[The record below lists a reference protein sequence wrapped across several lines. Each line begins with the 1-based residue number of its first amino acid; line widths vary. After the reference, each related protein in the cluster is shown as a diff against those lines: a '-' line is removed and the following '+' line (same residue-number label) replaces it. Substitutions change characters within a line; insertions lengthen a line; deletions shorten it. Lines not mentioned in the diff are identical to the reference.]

1 MKKIILFYLL
11 LLNSVVVFSQ
21 EYPIDNGTINA
32 CSGTFTDSG
41 GSAGNYGNNES
52 FVFTICPE
60 EAGQLVQL
68 DFTVFNT
75 QLNVDT
81 MTIYDGDDTT
91 ANAFGTFNGTTNPGF
106 VTATPNNTSGC
117 LTIEFTTNDSATT
130 TGWEAT
136 ISCFEPCQ
144 TIVSQLD
151 SASPAPNGDGYI
163 RVCPDEEI
171 TLTGSGQFSVD
182 GTGATYQWDLGDGN
196 TVDGQTATFSYSTP
210 GVYIVNLN
218 IRDTNTSSDPDGC
231 ANTNLIN
238 QVIQVATE
246 PDFTGT
252 EAADPVICYGE
263 STTIDGVVNAVDFI
277 NDCTPPV
284 SGTTFLPDGSGAV
297 YTTCITVDCYD
308 SSQTLDDI
316 SQLIDICVNMEHSFL
331 GDLEITIISPNGQ
344 EAILKDYPG
353 GGGTYLGGANDDG
366 STTPGVGADY
376 CFSMSGAVTLVN
388 GPTITAGT
396 NPPGNS
402 ITPGTYLPEGSFN
415 TLLGS
420 PLNGDWCIEII
431 DNLSIDNGYVFSWGL
446 EFDPAIQPPELSFT
460 PVITSESWDPDASI
474 VNTTGNTITVQP
486 ATAGTHCY
494 TYRVTDDFGCE
505 YTEEVCIEVLPEI
518 IHEVPNNLSICDT
531 GAPPY
536 IFDLTENEGVVL
548 GTNPNP
554 TDFVVTFHNSLADA
568 ENDTGAIDAATAA
581 AYSGTDG
588 EVIFVRIEYLTSDCY
603 EIESFTLDISA
614 QPVINPVPD
623 MVVCD
628 DDSND
633 GIAEFD
639 LTTQDLGILGIQL
652 PTEYTVTYYA
662 NFADADAGTGALV
675 SPYMSLS
682 INQPIFVRVE
692 ATGSTSCYIASPNPV
707 FNLVVDYQAIANA
720 VPDMELCDDDLDGF
734 VGFDLESQTAGVLG
748 AQDGTL
754 FTVTYHE
761 SAAEAAAGTG
771 ALTSLYTN
779 TSNNQVI
786 HVRIEENAN
795 PVCYGITTFELI
807 VNPLP
812 AITPVTPLEECDTDA
827 DGFAEFM
834 LEEKNDEVLNGQ
846 TDIAVSYYETLADA
860 VAGTGAITGPYTNIV
875 INTQTV
881 FIRLENGITGCV
893 STTQMDLVVN
903 PLPIPIMPPAL
914 EVCDDDND
922 GFAMFDFTGIDAI
935 VIGTQTG
942 MIVTYHDTF
951 ANADNEGGGIAPL
964 GTTYTNI
971 NPNTQD
977 IFIRLENA
985 TTGCHAVTT
994 MQLIVHPLPT
1004 VGVIENYELCD
1015 YDNPGDEIEIFDLTT
1030 MDAEIANGQNVTV
1043 SYYESLANAESGTS
1057 PIVGPYTNTSNP
1069 QTIFAQL
1076 SNNGTGCISIA
1087 TFDLVVNP
1095 LPILIDPTP
1104 LEVCDDNVPD
1114 GITEIDLTL
1123 KDDEIRG
1130 GNPDYAITYYETLA
1144 DAIAEQD
1151 QLPSLYTNLFNNQVI
1166 FVRGEDINTGCF
1178 STTSLELVV
1187 EQAPV
1192 ATVPTPLEYCDAD
1205 ADGFGEFMLTDAEA
1219 EIIGVQV
1226 GLIVTYH
1233 ETMAD
1238 ADNNVNPL
1246 ASPYNN
1252 IVVHTQTVYARV
1264 ESVTI
1269 ATDCATIV
1277 PLVLNVYPEP
1287 QIELNPSALEVCDD
1301 NTDEIATFDLTLSET
1316 EILNGIDPT
1325 LVTVSYYATEANAE
1339 AATSPIVVPTS
1350 HTNITNPDSVWVR
1363 VEFNATG
1370 CYKVVELGLIV
1381 NPLPVLVQPS
1391 PLELCDVNNSGD
1403 EIEEFTLEDSVDEI
1417 LNGQT
1422 GISITFYETQ
1432 ADADAGTNQVFSPY
1446 TNTSVGGNP
1455 HNPQTLYVRAENDIT
1470 GCVSTIT
1477 LDLRVNPIPTP
1488 ATPNPLEVCDDDND
1502 GFIGFNL
1509 ESATPDIINNEADI
1523 SVTYH
1528 ETMADAESD
1537 SNALVSPYENIVAN
1551 TQTVYA
1557 RAENDITGCFTIVE
1571 LQLVVLPSP
1580 VVPLDIDDYVI
1591 CDDDN
1596 NGITQF
1602 DLTTMD
1608 AVIYGTQDPTLF
1620 NLTYHLT
1627 EADADSGDD
1636 PIINVG
1642 NYTNASNPQTIYVR
1656 LESVTNG
1663 CVSTGEFDLVVEF
1676 PPVPVQPPPL
1686 EICDDDYYA
1695 AADEIA
1701 TFDLTLKN
1709 DEITGGNAS
1718 WMVTY
1723 YETNADA
1730 QADTNAIDP
1739 ADAYMNTAVDGN
1751 PHNPQTLY
1759 VRVTDTNTGCYA
1771 FTTLTI
1777 RVLPNPT
1784 PNQDVDN
1791 IELCDDTGTA
1801 DGQEIFDLTV
1811 NELSIIS
1818 GEAGVTATYYETQ
1831 ADAEAGSNAIANPSG
1846 YINTN
1851 IPVQTIYVR
1860 VTNDVTGCYT
1870 IVTFDVI
1877 VNPLPIVDT
1886 TVITDFIACEA
1897 NTDVYE
1903 FDLES
1908 KTTEILNG
1916 QDPAIFEVTYHETL
1930 ADAQAAQ
1937 NAVVSP
1943 YTNTSNPQAIY
1954 VNITNTVTGCD
1965 IAFFGF
1971 LLRVDEPAVANGD
1984 GFVYELCDD
1993 NVETDGDPTNDTTQF
2008 DLPTVLDPQVLG
2020 AQDPASY
2027 IVSYYSSLTDA
2038 EQAIN
2043 ALPTLYDNVV
2053 NTQVIYAR
2061 VDNNTEGV
2069 IAISLNLST
2078 LTNSLDVNADGVDDT
2093 YDTDGDGAF
2102 DLLDVNGDG
2111 VSDGIDV
2118 EGDGDIDYIDLD
2130 GDGIGDAVDLN
2141 NDGNLDDNLGDSSE
2155 CYDIASVTLQVNP
2168 LPIIDLQNNYLLCIP
2183 DDHPTAI
2190 VDSPVID
2197 PGLSDTLY
2205 DFEWLDASGVVVST
2219 DPIFEPTAGGAYT
2232 LVVTDTSTSLV
2243 TMCQSTFNFTV
2254 DVSSPPVI
2262 DMAQTTTTTLYF
2274 AGNHEV
2280 LVTATGLGDYEFSLD
2295 EGPWT
2300 PGMQASNVWTHTFT
2314 DVTPGYHTV
2323 YVRDMNGCG
2332 YEEYEVLVVDY
2343 PLYFTPNGDGYNDTW
2358 KIEGID
2364 TVNNVKIYIFDRYGK
2379 LLKQLSPAGNGW
2391 NGTYNG
2397 SLMPSS
2403 DYWFV
2408 IEYEEG
2414 GVNKEFKA
2422 HFTLKR

>member
-1 MKKIILFYLL
+1 MKRIILFYLL
-11 LLNSVVVFSQ
+11 LLNSVIVFSQ
-21 EYPIDNGTINA
+21 EYIMSNGTVNA
-32 CSGTFTDSG
+32 CSGTFLDSG
-41 GSAGNYGNNES
+41 GAAGNYGNNET
-52 FVFTICPE
+52 FVYTICPE
-60 EAGQLVQL
+60 NAGQLVQL

-81 MTIYDGDDTT
+81 MSIYDGPDTT
-91 ANAFGTFNGTTNPGF
+91 GNLFGTFNGTTSPGF
-106 VTATPNNTSGC
+106 VSATAANTSGC

-144 TIVSQLD
+144 SIVSQLD
-151 SASPAPNGDGYI
+151 SATPAPNGDGYI

-196 TVDGQTATFSYSTP
+196 TIDGQTATFSYSTP

-218 IRDTNTSSDPDGC
+218 IHDTNTSTDPEGC
-231 ANTNLIN
+231 SNTNLIN

-252 EAADPVICYGE
+252 AAAESVICFGE
-263 STTIDGVVNAVDFI
+263 TTTIDGIVNAVDFI

-284 SGTTFLPDGSGAV
+284 SGTTFLPDGSGAF
-297 YTTCITVDCYD
+297 YETCITVDCYD
-308 SSQTLDDI
+308 SNQTLDNV
-316 SQLIDICVNMEHSFL
+316 SQLIEICLNLEHSYL
-331 GDLEITIISPNGQ
+331 GDLDIVITSPNGQ
-344 EAILKDYPG
+344 TATLKDYPG
-353 GGGTYLGGANDDG
+353 GGGTFLGAPIDNDAD
-366 STTPGVGADY
+366 TNPGVGADY
-376 CFSMSGAVTLVN
+376 CFSMSGAVIMVN
-388 GPTITAGT
+388 GPTTNLGT
-396 NPPGNS
+396 GNA
-402 ITPGTYLPEGSFN
+402 ITPGTYLPEESFN
-415 TLLGS
+415 SLLGS
-420 PLNGDWCIEII
+420 PLNGDWCIQVT
-431 DNLSIDNGYVFSWGL
+431 DNLFSDNGYIFSWGL

-460 PVITSESWDPDASI
+460 PVITSEGWDPDASI
-474 VNTTGNTITVQP
+474 INTTGTTITVQP

-505 YTEEVCIEVLPEI
+505 YTEEVCIEVNPEI

-536 IFDLTENEGVVL
+536 IFDLTENEAVVL
-548 GTNPNP
+548 ATNPNP
-554 TDFVVTFHNSLADA
+554 ADFVVTFHPSLVDA
-568 ENDTGAIDAATAA
+568 ENDTNAIDAATAA

-588 EVIFVRIEYLTSDCY
+588 EVIYIRIEYLTSDCY

-633 GIAEFD
+633 GFEQFD
-639 LTTQDLGILGIQL
+639 LTTQDLGILGAQ
-652 PTEYTVTYYA
+652 PASDYTVTYYTS
-662 NFADADAGTGALV
+662 FADADAGTGALT
-675 SPYMSLS
+675 SPYT
-682 INQPIFVRVE
+682 NTANPQPIFVRVE

-707 FNLVVDYQAIANA
+707 FNLVVNYQAIANA

-734 VGFDLESQTAGVLG
+734 VGFDLESQTAGILG
-748 AQDGTL
+748 AQNAAL
-754 FTVTYHE
+754 FTVTYHDN
-761 SAAEAAAGTG
+761 AGDVGTG
-771 ALTSLYTN
+771 ANALVSPYTN

-786 HVRIEENAN
+786 YVRIEENAN
-795 PVCYGITTFELI
+795 PVCYGTTTFELI

-812 AITPVTPLEECDTDA
+812 TITPVTPLEECDTDA
-827 DGFAEFM
+827 DGFAEFT
-834 LEEKNDEVLNGQ
+834 LEDKNTEVLNGQ
-846 TDIAVSYYETLADA
+846 TGVAVSYYETQADA
-860 VAGTGAITGPYTNIV
+860 DAAVNALVSPYTNIV

-881 FIRLENGITGCV
+881 YIRLENGTTGCV

-903 PLPIPIMPPAL
+903 PLPIPVMPPAL

-922 GFAMFDFTGIDAI
+922 GFAQFDFTGIDAI
-935 VIGTQTG
+935 VIGAQTG
-942 MIVTYHDTF
+942 MTVTYHDTF
-951 ANADNEGGGIAPL
+951 DNADNGVAPL

-977 IFIRLENA
+977 IFIRLENN

-994 MQLIVHPLPT
+994 MQLLVHPLPT
-1004 VGVIENYELCD
+1004 VGVISNYELCD
-1015 YDNPGDEIEIFDLTT
+1015 YNNPGDEVEVFDLTT
-1030 MDAEIANGQNVTV
+1030 MDVEIANGQNVTV
-1043 SYYESLANAESGTS
+1043 SYYETLAEAETGTN
-1057 PIVGPYTNTSNP
+1057 PIVGPYSNTSNP

-1095 LPILIDPTP
+1095 LPLLIDPTP

-1114 GITEIDLTL
+1114 GITQIDLTL

-1130 GNPDYAITYYETLA
+1130 GNPDYAISYYETLA
-1144 DAIAEQD
+1144 DAQAEIN
-1151 QLPSLYTNLFNNQVI
+1151 QLPIPYTNLFNNQVI
-1166 FVRGEDINTGCF
+1166 FVRGEDINTGCY
-1178 STTSLELVV
+1178 STTTLELVV
-1187 EQAPV
+1187 EQAPI
-1192 ATVPTPLEYCDAD
+1192 ATIPTPLEYCDAD
-1205 ADGFGEFMLTDAEA
+1205 ADGFGEFMLTDADA
-1219 EIIGVQV
+1219 EIIGVQI
-1226 GLIVTYH
+1226 GLTVTYH

-1238 ADNNVNPL
+1238 AENNVNPL

-1252 IVVHTQTVYARV
+1252 IVVNTQTVYARV
-1264 ESVTI
+1264 ESATI

-1287 QIELNPSALEVCDD
+1287 QIELDPSALEVCDD
-1301 NTDEIATFDLTLSET
+1301 NTDEIAQFDLTLSET
-1316 EILNGIDPT
+1316 EILNGIDPA
-1325 LVTVSYYATEANAE
+1325 LVTVSYYDTQANAE
-1339 AATSPIVVPTS
+1339 AGTNAIAVPTS
-1350 HTNITNPDSVWVR
+1350 HSNITNPDSVWVR
-1363 VEFNATG
+1363 VEYNATG
-1370 CYKVVELGLIV
+1370 CYKVVELDLIV

-1391 PLELCDVNNSGD
+1391 PLELCDVNNPGD
-1403 EIEEFTLEDSVDEI
+1403 EMEEFTLEDSVDEI

-1455 HNPQTLYVRAENDIT
+1455 HNPQTLYVRAENDVT

-1488 ATPNPLEVCDDDND
+1488 AIPDPLEVCDDDND
-1502 GFIGFNL
+1502 GFASFDL
-1509 ESATPDIINNEADI
+1509 ELRTLDIINGEADI

-1537 SNALVSPYENIVAN
+1537 LNALVSPYDNIVPN

-1571 LQLVVLPSP
+1571 LQLIVLPSP
-1580 VVPLDIDDYVI
+1580 EIPVTIDDYVI
-1591 CDDDN
+1591 CDDDNNN

-1608 AVIYGTQDPTLF
+1608 AVIYGSQDPTLF
-1620 NLTYHLT
+1620 ILTYYLT
-1627 EADADSGDD
+1627 QADADTGNN
-1636 PIINVG
+1636 PIINVT

-1663 CVSTGEFDLVVEF
+1663 CVNTGQFNLVVEF
-1676 PPVPVQPPPL
+1676 PPVPVQPTPL
-1686 EICDDDYYA
+1686 EVCDDDYYA

-1701 TFDLTLKN
+1701 TFDLTVKN
-1709 DEITGGNAS
+1709 DEITGGNPS
-1718 WMVTY
+1718 WIVTY
-1723 YETNADA
+1723 YETDADA
-1730 QADTNAIDP
+1730 QSDTNAIDP
-1739 ADAYMNTAVDGN
+1739 ADAYMNTSVGGN

-1759 VRVTDTNTGCYA
+1759 VRVTDTDTGCYA

-1784 PNQDVDN
+1784 PSQDPDN
-1791 IELCDDTGTA
+1791 IELCDDTNVG
-1801 DGQEIFDLTV
+1801 DGQEVFDLTI
-1811 NELSIIS
+1811 NEAYIIN

-1831 ADAEAGSNAIANPSG
+1831 EDADAATNAIADPTQ
-1846 YINTN
+1846 YTNTN

-1860 VTNDVTGCYT
+1860 VTNDTTGCYT

-1877 VNPLPIVDT
+1877 VNPLPD
-1886 TVITDFIACEA
+1886 VIAVTDFVACEL
-1897 NTDVYE
+1897 NTDNIYE

-1908 KTTEILNG
+1908 KTDEVLNG
-1916 QDPAIFEVTYHETL
+1916 QDPAIFAVTYHETL

-1937 NAVVSP
+1937 NALVSP
-1943 YTNTSNPQAIY
+1943 YTNTSDPQAIY

-1971 LLRVDEPAVANGD
+1971 LLRVDEAALANSDGVAI
-1984 GFVYELCDD
+1984 VYELCDD
-1993 NVETDGDPTNDTTQF
+1993 NVETDGDTTNDVTQF
-2008 DLPTVLDPQVLG
+2008 DLPTELDAQVLDG
-2020 AQDPASY
+2020 QDPGSY
-2027 IVSYYSSLTDA
+2027 IVSYYGSLADA
-2038 EQAIN
+2038 EQAVN
-2043 ALPTLYDNVV
+2043 ALPALYENEV
-2053 NTQVIYAR
+2053 NPQVIYAR

-2069 IAISLNLST
+2069 IAISLDLAT
-2078 LTNSLDVNADGVDDT
+2078 LANPLDVNADGTDDT
-2093 YDTDGDGAF
+2093 YDTDGDGIF
-2102 DLLDVNGDG
+2102 DLLDVDGDG
-2111 VSDGIDV
+2111 ISDGIDV

-2130 GDGIGDAVDLN
+2130 GDGVGDAVDLN
-2141 NDGNLDDNLGDSSE
+2141 NDGNLDDNLGDASE
-2155 CYDIASVTLQVNP
+2155 CYDIAEVTLQVNP
-2168 LPIIDLQNNYLLCIP
+2168 LPIIDLEDNYLLCIN
-2183 DDHPTAI
+2183 TNGTEI
-2190 VDSPVID
+2190 INTPVID
-2197 PGLSDTLY
+2197 PGLSDALY
-2205 DFEWLDASGVVVST
+2205 AFEWFDQTGTLVST
-2219 DPIFEPTAGGAYT
+2219 AAIFEPTAGGQYT
-2232 LVVTDTSTSLV
+2232 LVVTDISTSTV
-2243 TMCQSTFNFTV
+2243 TMCQSSFTF
-2254 DVSSPPVI
+2254 DVEVSEPPVI
-2262 DMAQTTTTTLYF
+2262 TDDTMTTTVAF
-2274 AGNHEV
+2274 ATNHEV
-2280 LVTATGLGDYEFSLD
+2280 SATATGAGEYEFSLD
-2295 EGPWT
+2295 EGPWS
-2300 PGMQASNVWTHTFT
+2300 PGVETADVWTYTFT

-2323 YVRDMNGCG
+2323 YVRDMRGCG
-2332 YEEYEVLVVDY
+2332 YDSYEILVVDY
-2343 PLYFTPNGDGYNDTW
+2343 PLYFTPNGDGYHDTW

-2364 TVNNVKIYIFDRYGK
+2364 TLTNVKIYIFDRYGK
-2379 LLKQLSPAGNGW
+2379 LLKQLSPTGNGW

-2408 IEYEEG
+2408 IEYEEDG
-2414 GVNKEFKA
+2414 TTKEFKA